1 MTESPCRVLIA
12 DKFEAAGIEGLR
24 SIGCLVHAEPG
35 LGPDS
40 IPGAID
46 ANGCDVLVVRSTKV
60 PASVFEACPGL
71 RCVIR
76 AGAGYDNI
84 DFKAAGAAGV
94 PVCNTP
100 GMNAVAVAELT
111 MGHLITLD
119 RRIGEQTVAL
129 RAGRWNK
136 GEFGV
141 ARGLKGQ
148 TLLVL
153 GLGAIGI
160 EVVKRAQAFGMKVM
174 AQSRSLREETA
185 RALGIRLIPYTRE
198 ALYEALGT
206 ADAVTVHVAST
217 TDTRRLC
224 DARFFEAMKPG
235 SFFVNTSRGDI
246 VDEEALIGAANAK
259 DIRVGVDVY
268 QDQPSEKTASWST
281 PLARIPSAALTHHC
295 GASTDQ
301 AQGAVAEEV
310 VRIVSALIETGT
322 PLHIVN
328 TEHLTGGAGRP
339 AGSRA

>member
-1 MTESPCRVLIA
+1 MSVAPCRVLIA
-12 DKFEAAGIEGLR
+12 DKFETAGVDALR
-24 SIGCLVHAEPG
+24 ELGCVVHVDPD

-40 IPGAID
+40 IPAAID
-46 ANGCDVLVVRSTKV
+46 ASGSDVLVVRSTKV
-60 PASVFEACPGL
+60 PAPVFEACPGL

-76 AGAGYDNI
+76 AGAGFDNI
-84 DFKAAGAAGV
+84 DFVAAGRAGI

-111 MGHLITLD
+111 IGHLITLD

-129 RAGRWNK
+129 RSGQWNK
-136 GEFGV
+136 AEFGA
-141 ARGLKGQ
+141 ARGLKGR

-160 EVVKRAQAFGMKVM
+160 EVVKRAQAFGMRVM
-174 AQSRSLREETA
+174 AQSRSLREDTA
-185 RALGIRLIPYTRE
+185 RALGIRLIAYSRE
-198 ALYEALGT
+198 ALYEALET

-217 TDTRRLC
+217 PDTRGLC

-235 SFFVNTSRGDI
+235 SFFINTSRGDI
-246 VDEEALIGAANAK
+246 VDEAALIESANTK
-259 DIRVGVDVY
+259 GIRVGVDVY
-268 QDQPSEKTASWST
+268 QDQPAEKRCPWST
-281 PLARIPSAALTHHC
+281 PLSGIPSAALTHHC

-301 AQGAVAEEV
+301 AQAAVAEEV
-310 VRIVSALIETGT
+310 VRIVAALAETGT

-328 TEHLTGGAGRP
+328 AEHLTGGAGRP